1 MRQHLLNGWL
11 VAALVA
17 TTCLLGVTA
26 YAEVKEDISRGAC
39 AHGEQ
44 LPASRAHGVI
54 AVAPRDAMS
63 AHQEPERQ
71 PSGDGMS
78 GNPPAKTARA
88 FGQRY
93 AQPR

>member
-39 AHGEQ
+39 THGEQ
-44 LPASRAHGVI
+44 APGEQGARCDSCGAARCDVRASGA
-54 AVAPRDAMS
+54 
-63 AHQEPERQ
+63 
-71 PSGDGMS
+71 
-78 GNPPAKTARA
+78 
-88 FGQRY
+88 
-93 AQPR
+93 